1 MLGMV
6 GIMALGVDFH
16 LRRHVR
22 AGVLLLEHR
31 DRRELRIA
39 QVAFEIRIARAL
51 GQRRLVVAA
60 GPNEPALLAHDDRGA
75 GVLAHRQ
82 HAAGGDVGVLEKIVG
97 DELVVIRRL
106 RILDDVFETGEMRRA
121 EQMID
126 VGERRLR
133 QRTKRLARH
142 HQHLLAQH
150 ALDPHA
156 LGGDLAVRRRVLAK
170 REQRRVLIRRRRMGG
185 EGSVH
190 AAIPCRDLVAFIPQP
205 IIPSYEQR
213 RRPCNS
219 GMAYGIGLY
228 ASTFVT
234 TGLDPV
240 VHADEPL
247 IQSAT
252 LAKRLRCMDC
262 RVKPGNDEMK
272 NRSRGASAPE
282 ACGTK

>member
-6 GIMALGVDFH
+6 GIVALGVEFD

-31 DRRELRIA
+31 NRRELRIA
-39 QVAFEIRIARAL
+39 QIAFQIRIARAL
-51 GQRRLVVAA
+51 GQRRLVAA
-60 GPNEPALLAHDDRGA
+60 VGPDQPALLAHDDRGA

-97 DELVVIRRL
+97 DELVVVRRL
-106 RILDDVFETGEMRRA
+106 RVLDDVFEAGKMRRA
-121 EQMID
+121 QQMID
-126 VGERRLR
+126 VGERRLS
-133 QRTKRLARH
+133 QRAERLARH
-142 HQHLLAQH
+142 HQHVFAQH

-156 LGGDLAVRRRVLAK
+156 LGGDLAVGRLILAE
-170 REQRRVLIRRRRMGG
+170 REQRRVLIRRGRMGG
-185 EGSVH
+185 EGGVH
-190 AAIPCRDLVAFIPQP
+190 AAMPFRDQVAFIARP

-219 GMAYGIGLY
+219 GIAYGIGLY

-262 RVKPGNDEMK
+262 RVKPANDEMK